1 MEESVAL
8 IYVSSKLSEIEI
20 KTIITL
26 QQLQNK
32 EMRDFLM
39 KNFKTLM
46 KLTEE
51 NTVKQ
56 RKVSFAYGLED
67 LWI

>member
-1 MEESVAL
+1 
-8 IYVSSKLSEIEI
+8 
-20 KTIITL
+20 
-26 QQLQNK
+26 
-32 EMRDFLM
+32 M